1 MAAKQVQ
8 SFRSVGRKRNKGEN
22 PSIQELVPIKK
33 MIRGNVVKKNG
44 RCLSFLKVT
53 TRNINGLS
61 ASEQYQAMRHFENML
76 RIYEEEMSILSMMF
90 PTNIDDNLVYWN
102 RQLQLARE
110 ERNPVRA
117 RIIREQISR
126 LVWVEQ
132 ELSNLEFYFI
142 VYGKT
147 EKELNLSKTILK
159 RAGGSN
165 LGIKDIP
172 PKQIEQILIKLNN
185 LNTPI

>member
-1 MAAKQVQ
+1 MAGT
-8 SFRSVGRKRNKGEN
+8 S
-22 PSIQELVPIKK
+22 L
-33 MIRGNVVKKNG
+33 
-44 RCLSFLKVT
+44 LKVT

>member
-1 MAAKQVQ
+1 
-8 SFRSVGRKRNKGEN
+8 
-22 PSIQELVPIKK
+22 
-33 MIRGNVVKKNG
+33 
-44 RCLSFLKVT
+44 
-53 TRNINGLS
+53 
-61 ASEQYQAMRHFENML
+61 ML

-132 ELSNLEFYFI
+132 ELSNLEFYLI

-147 EKELNLSKTILK
+147 EKELKLSKTILK

>member
-8 SFRSVGRKRNKGEN
+8 SFRSIGRKRTKGRTLLFKN
-22 PSIQELVPIKK
+22 WYQSKNDQRK
-33 MIRGNVVKKNG
+33 RGQKNG
-44 RCLSFLKVT
+44 RYLFLKVT

-142 VYGKT
+142 VYGKQRR
-147 EKELNLSKTILK
+147 S
-159 RAGGSN
+159 
-165 LGIKDIP
+165 
-172 PKQIEQILIKLNN
+172 
-185 LNTPI
+185 

>member
-1 MAAKQVQ
+1 MVAKQVK
-8 SFRSVGRKRNKGEN
+8 SFRPVGRKRKKEEN
-22 PSIQELVPIKK
+22 PSIQELVPIKE
-33 MIRGNVVKKNG
+33 MIKGNVVKKNG
-44 RCLSFLKVT
+44 RFLSFLKVT

-61 ASEQYQAMRHFENML
+61 ASEQYMAMRHFENML
-76 RIYEEEMSILSMMF
+76 RVYEEEMSILSMMF

>member
-1 MAAKQVQ
+1 
-8 SFRSVGRKRNKGEN
+8 
-22 PSIQELVPIKK
+22 
-33 MIRGNVVKKNG
+33 MIRGNVVKKWPVP
-44 RCLSFLKVT
+44 LFLKVT